1 MADALKPALIATLG
15 MTEHPLQ
22 FQLDEGWEGTPF
34 EWVTII
40 TTPEA
45 RSIADRIKWLS
56 ENPAKFEIDSEL
68 KDDAS
73 VTSETTSLILK
84 TVAKLREKGHFVIS
98 EITGGRKWMSAAM
111 AAAASVA
118 KTPTIYVWVDYDENG
133 DPMPETMKRIVMTN
147 VLEEIAHMELKRIE
161 TLWAARDF
169 PATINASNELAKTG
183 TTAFLRELG
192 GALAGAAH
200 TVHDID
206 RFEQYRKQGKKSSE
220 DCKVFV
226 RGKLAADRLFALAS
240 EWNSEPFSDWV
251 FLFADYINVHEKHLE
266 ESKYSLGWLYGLL
279 ATAHNCIEVG
289 RYDDAAAR
297 VSAVLEWSAKVALYV
312 DYKVQVDNRK
322 EANGLQI
329 YDDSSI
335 GKAIVNR
342 IDKPWNGKASGVYY
356 LGGMDNIRLVRLLN
370 EMEDERPITL
380 DFRKALDGYDKINPK
395 GENTKTS
402 PNWNTK
408 YTQFINYV
416 HARNQSVLAHGREA
430 VSKEV
435 AENFYNICI
444 DFLADL
450 SCEDVREAVNKH
462 LLPPPPLT

>member
-1 MADALKPALIATLG
+1 MAKALKPALIATLG

-45 RSIADRIKWLS
+45 RPTADRIKWLA

-68 KDDAS
+68 QDDAS

-84 TVAKLREKGHFVIS
+84 TVAKLREKGHFVIC

-118 KTPTIYVWVDYDENG
+118 KTPTIYVWVNYDENS

-169 PATINASNELAKTG
+169 PATINASDELAKTG

-192 GALAGAAH
+192 GALASAAH

-206 RFEQYRKQGKKSSE
+206 RFEQYRKTAEKKVG
-220 DCKVFV
+220 DCEVFV
-226 RGKLAADRLFALAS
+226 RGRLAAEVLSKLAS
-240 EWNSEPFSDWV
+240 EWKFELFSNWV
-251 FLFADYINVHEKHLE
+251 FKFTVYINVHKEHLK

-279 ATAHNCIEVG
+279 ATAQNCIKVG

-297 VSAVLEWSAKVALYV
+297 VSTVLEWSAKVALYI
-312 DYKVQVDNRK
+312 DYKVQVDNK
-322 EANGLQI
+322 YKGNGLKI
-329 YDDSSI
+329 YDNSEI
-335 GKAIVNR
+335 GSEIVNK
-342 IDKPWNGKASGVYY
+342 IDKPWNGKASNVYHLGVV
-356 LGGMDNIRLVRLLN
+356 DSIRLVRLLN
-370 EMEDERPITL
+370 EMEKERPITL
-380 DFRKALDGYDKINPK
+380 DFRKALDGYDKINLRG
-395 GENTKTS
+395 GEIKTS
-402 PNWNTK
+402 PNWNK
-408 YTQFINYV
+408 NFVNFNAYV
-416 HARNQSVLAHGREA
+416 YARNLSVLAHGREA

-435 AENFYNICI
+435 AENFYNLCI
-444 DFLADL
+444 DFLAEL
-450 SCEDVREAVNKH
+450 SGANVREAVNKH